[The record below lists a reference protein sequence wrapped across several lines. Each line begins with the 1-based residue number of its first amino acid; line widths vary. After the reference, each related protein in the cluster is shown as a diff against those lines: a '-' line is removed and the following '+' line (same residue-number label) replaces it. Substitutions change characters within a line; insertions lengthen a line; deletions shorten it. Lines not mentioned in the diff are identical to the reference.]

1 MCVCMLLSESA
12 NVCKLIISVGWRLED
27 ILGIRTTATFLRQL
41 MSLALEE
48 YIMSLHFVIPC
59 YE

>member
-1 MCVCMLLSESA
+1 MRTHVRKCA
-12 NVCKLIISVGWRLED
+12 NVCKLISGIGRRLED
-27 ILGIRTTATFLRQL
+27 ILGTRAVVGFFWWWL
-41 MSLALEE
+41 MGLALEE